1 METFGDRKIGLIIS
15 VILLTELS
23 DLMVNRF
30 FKSTCVYVLTHTH
43 TQNVKIESFGPTVR
57 LRSLNIRLGHTPK

>member
-1 METFGDRKIGLIIS
+1 METFGGRKIGLIIS